1 MPCLVVITKDDI
13 NAFSNA
19 AQPFWKIAKGVNS
32 AGLYLRILRQ
42 ENIYVNPVLNK
53 RVSLI
58 EYQADR
64 TSPAPPWKNRILFSQ
79 LITLI
84 LFDFLLRCLSGRN
97 DANLTIVNIFFMKCV
112 INN

>member
-19 AQPFWKIAKGVNS
+19 AQLFWKIAKGVNS
-32 AGLYLRILRQ
+32 AGLYLRTQRQ
-42 ENIYVNPVLNK
+42 GNICVNRVLNK

-64 TSPAPPWKNRILFSQ
+64 TSPSLPWKNCILS
-79 LITLI
+79 
-84 LFDFLLRCLSGRN
+84 S
-97 DANLTIVNIFFMKCV
+97 
-112 INN
+112 